1 MNTIKPTYVIIPF
14 KNKIHDFH
22 AWGIAFQI

>member
-1 MNTIKPTYVIIPF
+1 MNTIKPTYVTIPF